1 MANIKFSAFT
11 QKAVTGNVDFLV
23 GYTGADNVRISP
35 AIFSDTYLPLVGG
48 TLTGNITV
56 NLTTAASAFTAI
68 NTGTNNIFST
78 YSNAS
83 NNTYIGL
90 VSNNAAVQSNN
101 DVVLYSGS
109 LFTEG
114 YRLDSSQDSTFA
126 GNVELKSDAGG
137 ATKFLRIW
145 NEGTVDASDDA
156 VLTWTTQASRT
167 YSMGI
172 HRDSGNLVISNTDAS
187 VASGD
192 LINISNSGDVGIG
205 TDSPNAPL
213 QIAST
218 NKTINGSLSGS
229 NLSVYTTDTQAA
241 NVGASIGLGG
251 MSTTPAG
258 FEFYGTMAGRK
269 ENSTNL
275 DSSGYLAFYTQRVA
289 VGHVERMRIDSLGN
303 VGIGTDSPTAKLDVK
318 ADQGGMGAYFFTD
331 SNSAVSDGH
340 VYINSDQVLAP
351 FTALKVRQAGTGPIL
366 LLTGTAA
373 AGEVLRV
380 TSGGDVGIGTASPT
394 AKLQLEST
402 SAGAATVA
410 GFLVNSSTTLNTETR
425 LAFAAHTNSNIATD
439 RYSYISAINT
449 SGSNGQD
456 MIFATN
462 ATGAGGTERLR
473 ITSAGQ
479 VNLLNTTSTDSKH
492 FGITNA
498 AGTTGWT
505 FGNGVI
511 ANSHQF
517 VIYDNTAGATRMLID
532 SSGDIGIG
540 GTPASKLDVHADGGD
555 GIRVANTTSA
565 AYNSDLIV
573 NFNDVSTMQLRCL
586 GTSILQAGN
595 TGNTVL
601 STRTDKD
608 IDIDPSGTGVIN
620 LKSNITITGA
630 YTDQNGVRTF
640 SEGGTM
646 VNNVS
651 YTIDITVDDD
661 SGIGTVHHITAMM
674 THFSTTYGC
683 VLDCYAYTRATSVDV
698 QTDLLNQ
705 STAGAG
711 GWTVSKPDTTTLRL
725 TKSAGT
731 YTGVGNYQV
740 VVVTRTP

>member
-1 MANIKFSAFT
+1 MANVKFSDF
-11 QKAVTGNVDFLV
+11 AVRTTVPTVDYIVGYQGAANIQIAPTDFLGDYLPLAGGTMIGDV
-23 GYTGADNVRISP
+23 VYNDSVKAKFGTGADSELYHTGSHLFLDNVI
-35 AIFSDTYLPLVGG
+35 G
-48 TLTGNITV
+48 TSYIRN
-56 NLTTAASAFTAI
+56 TAAGGAGI
-68 NTGTNNIFST
+68 LLRNST
-78 YSNAS
+78 
-83 NNTYIGL
+83 IGDIQFD
-90 VSNNAAVQSNN
+90 N
-101 DVVLYSGS
+101 
-109 LFTEG
+109 E
-114 YRLDSSQDSTFA
+114 FA
-126 GNVELKSDAGG
+126 GNILFN
-137 ATKFLRIW
+137 T
-145 NEGTVDASDDA
+145 
-156 VLTWTTQASRT
+156 
-167 YSMGI
+167 
-172 HRDSGNLVISNTDAS
+172 SN
-187 VASGD
+187 
-192 LINISNSGDVGIG
+192 
-205 TDSPNAPL
+205 
-213 QIAST
+213 
-218 NKTINGSLSGS
+218 
-229 NLSVYTTDTQAA
+229 
-241 NVGASIGLGG
+241 
-251 MSTTPAG
+251 
-258 FEFYGTMAGRK
+258 
-269 ENSTNL
+269 
-275 DSSGYLAFYTQRVA
+275 
-289 VGHVERMRIDSLGN
+289 VERMRIDLDGN
-303 VGIGTDSPTAKLDVK
+303 VGIGAAASDGNFQVKKAGVNTGITNVLINASFSEAAGSLSGLSIGYRTDETTAVLAPRTATGNLAFYSYDGGWSESMRITNTGNVGIGTASPLANLDVSNTAGTTYQQWSYDNPGANDYNLTLSETVTAGNVRFCFNQRNAGTTYSDVLVFNQGQIGIGTDSPTQKLHSYITTGDIYNLIETGSNVSTAGSRYK
-318 ADQGGMGAYFFTD
+318 SSAQEYFAGLQYSTTNAYQIYDIT
-331 SNSAVSDGH
+331 NSLTRLTILNDG
-340 VYINSDQVLAP
+340 N
-351 FTALKVRQAGTGPIL
+351 
-366 LLTGTAA
+366 
-373 AGEVLRV
+373 
-380 TSGGDVGIGTASPT
+380 VGIGTVAPT

-425 LAFAAHTNSNIATD
+425 LAFAAHTNSDIATN
-439 RYSYISAINT
+439 RYSYISTINST
-449 SGSNGQD
+449 GSNGQD
-456 MIFATN
+456 MVFATN
-462 ATGAGGTERLR
+462 ATGAGGTEKMR
-473 ITSAGQ
+473 IDSAGQ

-540 GTPASKLDVHADGGD
+540 GTPASKLDVHAASGD

-573 NFNDVSTMQLRCL
+573 NFND
-586 GTSILQAGN
+586 LQAGN

-608 IDIDPSGTGVIN
+608 IDIDPNGTGVIN
-620 LKSNITITGA
+620 LKSNIAITGA

-640 SEGGTM
+640 SQGGTM

-651 YTIDITVDDD
+651 YNIDITVDDD

-731 YTGVGNYQV
+731 YTGGGNYQV